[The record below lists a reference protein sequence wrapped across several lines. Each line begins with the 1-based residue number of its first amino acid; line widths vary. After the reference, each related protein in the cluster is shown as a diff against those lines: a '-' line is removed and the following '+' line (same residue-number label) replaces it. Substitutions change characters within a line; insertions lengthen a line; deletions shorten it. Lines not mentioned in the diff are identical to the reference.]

1 MKVALFCSALFAVSF
16 QASAELTEV
25 SDQELSTVRGQA
37 SISNT
42 KSLQQLAKSGQ
53 QGQVET
59 QAQPLSVTSVQ
70 PQSAGITMDIDLQMH
85 IDEIRWVDVDGA
97 GTNGTQGAVVMKGLS
112 VGHLDD
118 MNNPSAAQIRGVTM
132 DVDGRDGLV
141 IGVGQIGD
149 THGNGIDIVI
159 DSIQTR

>member
-1 MKVALFCSALFAVSF
+1 MKVAFLGVALITVSF
-16 QASAELTEV
+16 QVSAELTEV
-25 SDQELSTVRGQA
+25 SDQELSAVRGQA

-42 KSLQQLAKSGQ
+42 KNLQQLAKPGQ

-59 QAQPLSVTSVQ
+59 QAQPLSVTSAQ

-97 GTNGTQGAVVMKGLS
+97 GANGTQGSVSINGLS
-112 VGHLDD
+112 IGHLDD
-118 MNNPSAAQIRGVTM
+118 VNNPAAAQIRGVTM

>member
-1 MKVALFCSALFAVSF
+1 MKVALYGVALFTVSF
-16 QASAELTEV
+16 QVSAELTEV

-42 KSLQQLAKSGQ
+42 KNLQQLAKSGQ

-59 QAQPLSVTSVQ
+59 QAQSLSVPTAQ
-70 PQSAGITMDIDLQMH
+70 PQSAGITMDIDLQLH

-118 MNNPSAAQIRGVTM
+118 VNNPAAAQIRGVTI

>member
-1 MKVALFCSALFAVSF
+1 MKVALFGVALIAVSF

-42 KSLQQLAKSGQ
+42 KNLQQLAKSGQ
-53 QGQVET
+53 QGQVESQT
-59 QAQPLSVTSVQ
+59 QPLSVTSVQ
-70 PQSAGITMDIDLQMH
+70 PQSAGITMDIDLQVH

-97 GTNGTQGAVVMKGLS
+97 GTNGTQGSVSIHGLS

-118 MNNPSAAQIRGVTM
+118 VNNPSAAQIRGVTM